1 MMMTMMMMRL
11 IAYHRFNIWC
21 QMRIAWLVNIKNV
34 PNKSEPTPNTNNQ
47 MLRLH
52 VSAWVIKLVCSPC
65 SSPFCCLKF
74 TTLYIINVIVMDI
87 GSIYPRPKHT
97 PGPRVWYGAG
107 LDCNYSCIY
116 VLALRFSLFF
126 FFLGSA
132 HNSDFVS
139 CEQCI
144 CTRFT
149 VTQITLSTT
158 FLLKM
163 GPTALFPYLKIISLQ
178 CF

>member
-1 MMMTMMMMRL
+1 MMMMMRL

-52 VSAWVIKLVCSPC
+52 VSAWVIKLVCPPC

-116 VLALRFSLFF
+116 VLALRFYFYFF
-126 FFLGSA
+126 FWVQLA
-132 HNSDFVS
+132 IV
-139 CEQCI
+139 
-144 CTRFT
+144 
-149 VTQITLSTT
+149 TLSTVNS
-158 FLLKM
+158 
-163 GPTALFPYLKIISLQ
+163 ISTHSLRSHKLH
-178 CF
+178 FSAIFFY

>member
-1 MMMTMMMMRL
+1 MMMRL

-116 VLALRFSLFF
+116 VLALRFPLFF
-126 FFLGSA
+126 FFWVQPTIVTLSA
-132 HNSDFVS
+132 VNSASVHGLRLHKLYF
-139 CEQCI
+139 
-144 CTRFT
+144 
-149 VTQITLSTT
+149 STT

-163 GPTALFPYLKIISLQ
+163 SPTALFPYLKIISLQ

>member
-1 MMMTMMMMRL
+1 MVMMMRL

-21 QMRIAWLVNIKNV
+21 QMRIVWLVNIKNV
-34 PNKSEPTPNTNNQ
+34 PNKNEPTPNTNNQ

-74 TTLYIINVIVMDI
+74 TTLYVINVIVMDI

-97 PGPRVWYGAG
+97 PGPRVWYGDR

-116 VLALRFSLFF
+116 VLVLHFSLFF
-126 FFLGSA
+126 FFLFFG
-132 HNSDFVS
+132 F
-139 CEQCI
+139 
-144 CTRFT
+144 
-149 VTQITLSTT
+149 
-158 FLLKM
+158 
-163 GPTALFPYLKIISLQ
+163 SLQ
-178 CF
+178 

>member
-1 MMMTMMMMRL
+1 MMMMRL

-52 VSAWVIKLVCSPC
+52 VSAWVIKLVCPPC

-97 PGPRVWYGAG
+97 PGPRVWYGDR

-116 VLALRFSLFF
+116 VLALRFYFYF

-132 HNSDFVS
+132 CNSDFVN
-139 CEQCI
+139 CEQYI
-144 CTRFT
+144 HAQFT
-149 VTQITLSTT
+149 VTQITLFSN
-158 FLLKM
+158 F
-163 GPTALFPYLKIISLQ
+163 FY
-178 CF
+178 

>member
-1 MMMTMMMMRL
+1 MMMMMRL

-65 SSPFCCLKF
+65 SSPFCCLRF

-87 GSIYPRPKHT
+87 GSIYPRSKHT
-97 PGPRVWYGAG
+97 PGPRVWYGRIKTHPRILIRYWKISEYSYQGENIKARPKSNQFLNITQTFPPPQKKKKHLDGSFFNKFWLLTCMVVG
-107 LDCNYSCIY
+107 L
-116 VLALRFSLFF
+116 
-126 FFLGSA
+126 
-132 HNSDFVS
+132 
-139 CEQCI
+139 
-144 CTRFT
+144 
-149 VTQITLSTT
+149 
-158 FLLKM
+158 
-163 GPTALFPYLKIISLQ
+163 
-178 CF
+178 